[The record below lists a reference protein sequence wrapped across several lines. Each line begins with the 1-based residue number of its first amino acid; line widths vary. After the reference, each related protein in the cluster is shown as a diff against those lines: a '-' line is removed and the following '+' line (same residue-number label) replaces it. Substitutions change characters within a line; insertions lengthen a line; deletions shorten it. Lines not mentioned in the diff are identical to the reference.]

1 MPPSSIVGL
10 GHLDLT
16 VTDGDRAMR
25 WWEEVMGFELLVK
38 WEHAGFRGWTMVHP
52 SGLGVT
58 AVVHDEGDAEA
69 FDEHRVGLDHVA
81 FQVSDLA
88 ALEAWADH
96 LDSLDVVHSGIQDR
110 GGGRGGPLIVLRDP
124 DKIQIEL
131 SAGWQPPARAP
142 RD

>member
-1 MPPSSIVGL
+1 MPPSPIVGL
-10 GHLDLT
+10 GHVDLT

-25 WWEEVMGFELLVK
+25 WWEQVMGFELLIK
-38 WEHAGFRGWTMVHP
+38 WEHADFRGWTMVHP

-58 AVVHDEGDAEA
+58 AVVHDKGDAEA

-96 LDSLDVVHSGIQDR
+96 LDALDVVHSGIQDR
-110 GGGRGGPLIVLRDP
+110 DGKRGGPLIVLRDP
-124 DKIQIEL
+124 DNIQIEL
-131 SAGWQPPARAP
+131 TAGWQPPEAP
-142 RD
+142 L